1 MIYITGDTHGQ
12 FYRIESFCKQNHT
25 VKEDIMIILGD
36 AGINYSMNTFD
47 KKLKDMLKKI
57 PITFLCIHGN
67 HEQRP
72 EEIDSYEEIEWNGGI
87 VYSEKKYPSILFA
100 KDGQVYDFEGKKA
113 IAIGGAYSIDKFYR
127 LSRSLPWY
135 NNEQPSDKIKE
146 EVEKQLNRYQ
156 WKMDLVL
163 SHTVPLK
170 YEPREVFLPYIAQ
183 AFVDKATEMWLDE
196 IEENLEYKHWY
207 AGHYHTEKKVDNLH
221 IMFEDIEKLF
231 V

>member
-25 VKEDIMIILGD
+25 DKEDIMIILGD
-36 AGINYSMNTFD
+36 AGINYSLNTFD
-47 KKLKDMLKKI
+47 KMLKDKLKKI
-57 PITFLCIHGN
+57 PITFLCIQGN

-72 EEIDSYEEIEWNGGI
+72 EEIDSYQEIEWNGVL

-135 NNEQPSDKIKE
+135 SNEQPSDKIKE
-146 EVEKQLNRYQ
+146 EVEKQLEMYE
-156 WKMDLVL
+156 WKMDFVL
-163 SHTVPLK
+163 THTLPLK
-170 YEPREVFLPYIAQ
+170 NEPREAFLPFIYQTSLICTYI
-183 AFVDKATEMWLDE
+183 VRRESILCSPGG
-196 IEENLEYKHWY
+196 IL
-207 AGHYHTEKKVDNLH
+207 
-221 IMFEDIEKLF
+221 
-231 V
+231 